1 MNIEPNHDATGRTA
15 RARHVVAGILLSAA
29 IVGLVG
35 LALAPLAAIA
45 FFPGFFAG
53 LVLWLARP
61 MRATWAR
68 VRLPYLVAL
77 GAYVVHR
84 IDEEVSRFVPAMEEL
99 TGRQAVDVASPVSI
113 VLVVLA
119 LAWMLSPLLLRTGH
133 PLGHFGAWSVF
144 AAFGLVEPWH
154 FLFPLFSPDPY
165 GYFPGMITAP
175 IIAAAGWWG
184 MWRMWRETRT
194 VRGERMRAPG

>member
-1 MNIEPNHDATGRTA
+1 MSTTRTSDLA
-15 RARHVVAGILLSAA
+15 RPRPAHVVLATALSAA
-29 IVGLVG
+29 IVGLMGV
-35 LALAPLAAIA
+35 ALAPLAAIA
-45 FFPGFFAG
+45 HVPGLLVG

-61 MRATWAR
+61 GRAAWAR
-68 VRLPYLVAL
+68 IRRPFLVAL
-77 GAYVVHR
+77 GAFVVHR

-194 VRGERMRAPG
+194 